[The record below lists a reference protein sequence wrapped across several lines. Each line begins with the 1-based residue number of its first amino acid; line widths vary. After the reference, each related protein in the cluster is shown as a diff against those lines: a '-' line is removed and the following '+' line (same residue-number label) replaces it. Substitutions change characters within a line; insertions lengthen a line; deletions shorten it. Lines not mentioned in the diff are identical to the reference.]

1 MSKNQGAG
9 KGINGDADVCGGKGI
24 KSDADVCAGKRN
36 QEGDAGK
43 NMKQFLLDKIA
54 KRKIVAGV
62 VGLGY
67 VGLPL
72 AVEKA
77 KAGFKTI
84 GFDVQKSKVDSVSA
98 GHNYIGD
105 VVNADLKKLVEEG
118 RLKAT
123 EDFSFIKEVD
133 FVAICV
139 PTPLDEHQEPD
150 ISYVKSSAE
159 SIAKYIH
166 PNMMVV
172 LESTTYPGTTEEL
185 IKPILEQSGLKCGK
199 DFYLGFSPERVD
211 PGNLI
216 YKTKNTPK
224 VVGAIGKDAQ
234 EVIAAMYEAVLEG
247 KVYRVSSPA
256 VAEMDKILENTY
268 RNINIGLINEMAMLC
283 HKMNINLWEV
293 IEAAKTKPFGFTPF
307 YPGPGLG
314 GHCIPLD
321 PYYLSW
327 KAREYGFH
335 TSMIESSMMI
345 NDRMPEYCVER
356 AGQILNRFKKALNG
370 AKILVLGVAYKQDID
385 DYRESP
391 AIRVIEKFEKVGS
404 KVTYYDPYVPEYKH
418 KGSVRKGEK
427 ALTGELIKN
436 ADLVVITTAHTK
448 IDYAFVQKNAKAI
461 FDTKNVTKGLKE
473 RDNIEVL

>member
-1 MSKNQGAG
+1 MMKN
-9 KGINGDADVCGGKGI
+9 
-24 KSDADVCAGKRN
+24 
-36 QEGDAGK
+36 E
-43 NMKQFLLDKIA
+43 LLKKIEN
-54 KRKIVAGV
+54 REIVVGV

-77 KAGFKTI
+77 AAGFKTI
-84 GFDVQKSKVDSVSA
+84 GFDVQKEKVDMVNA

-105 VVNADLKKLVEEG
+105 VVDAQLADLVKKGMLT
-118 RLKAT
+118 AT
-123 EDFSFIKEVD
+123 TDFSFVKDVD
-133 FVAICV
+133 FIAICV
-139 PTPLDEHQEPD
+139 PTPLDAHQQPD
-150 ISYVKSSAE
+150 ISYVRSSTEAV
-159 SIAKYIH
+159 SHYLKRGS
-166 PNMMVV
+166 MVV

-185 IKPILEQSGLKCGK
+185 IRPILEKNSGLKCGE

-224 VVGAIGKDAQ
+224 VVGAIGKDAT
-234 EVIAAMYEAVLEG
+234 EVIAAMYRAVLEG
-247 KVYRVSSPA
+247 EVYEVSSPA
-256 VAEMDKILENTY
+256 VAEMEKILENTY
-268 RNINIGLINEMAMLC
+268 RNINIGLVNELAMLC
-283 HKMNINLWEV
+283 HRMGISMWEV
-293 IEAAKTKPFGFTPF
+293 VDAAKTKPYGFQAF

-356 AGQILNRFKKALNG
+356 ASEMLNRRAKKAMNG
-370 AKILVLGVAYKQDID
+370 ANVLVLGVAYKQDID

-391 AIRVIEKFEKVGS
+391 AIRVIDELEKVGAN
-404 KVTYYDPYVPEYKH
+404 VTYFDPWVKEYKEH
-418 KGSVRKGEK
+418 GKSRQSLPE
-427 ALTGELIKN
+427 LTEEVLAG
-436 ADLVVITTAHTK
+436 ADLVMITASHSNV
-448 IDYAFVQKNAKAI
+448 DYDFVQKHAKLV
-461 FDTKNVTKGLKE
+461 FDTKNAAKKVAD
-473 RDNIEVL
+473 RSNIEVL

>member
-1 MSKNQGAG
+1 MKEVLLQ
-9 KGINGDADVCGGKGI
+9 KIHD
-24 KSDADVCAGKRN
+24 KS
-36 QEGDAGK
+36 
-43 NMKQFLLDKIA
+43 I
-54 KRKIVAGV
+54 IAGV

-77 KAGFKTI
+77 KAGFRTI
-84 GFDVQKSKVDSVSA
+84 GFDVQKEKVDMVNA

-105 VVNADLKKLVEEG
+105 VVDRDLVTLVEDG
-118 RLKAT
+118 MLTAT
-123 EDFSFIKEVD
+123 TDFGFIRDVD

-139 PTPLDEHQEPD
+139 PTPLDAHQQPD
-150 ISYVKSSAE
+150 ISYVESSAR
-159 SIAKYIH
+159 SIAEYLH
-166 PNMMVV
+166 PGMMVV

-185 IKPILEQSGLKCGK
+185 IKPILESSGLKCGE

-224 VVGAIGKDAQ
+224 VVGGLGEDAS
-234 EVIAAMYEAVLEG
+234 EVISAMYEAVLQG
-247 KVYRVSSPA
+247 KVFRASSPA
-256 VAEMDKILENTY
+256 VAEMTKILENTY
-268 RNINIGLINEMAMLC
+268 RNINIGLINELAILC
-283 HKMNINLWEV
+283 HKMGIDLWEV

-356 AGQILNRFKKALNG
+356 IGDMLNSRFAKALNG
-370 AKILVLGVAYKQDID
+370 AKVLVLGVAYKQDID

-391 AIRVIEKFEKVGS
+391 AIRVIEELKKEGAIVS
-404 KVTYYDPYVPEYKH
+404 YYDPFVSRYRH
-418 KGSVRKGEK
+418 KGAWNEGEQK
-427 ALTGELIKN
+427 LTAELLESSDI
-436 ADLVVITTAHTK
+436 VVVTTAHTTV
-448 IDYAFVQKNAKAI
+448 DYDFVQKHSKAV
-461 FDTKNVTKGLKE
+461 FDTKNAMKAVAK